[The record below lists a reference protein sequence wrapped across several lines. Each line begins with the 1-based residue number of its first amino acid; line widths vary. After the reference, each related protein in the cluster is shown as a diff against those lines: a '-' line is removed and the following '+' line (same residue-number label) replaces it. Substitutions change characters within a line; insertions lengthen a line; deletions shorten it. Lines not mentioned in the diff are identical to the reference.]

1 MWQAIGMVAA
11 AAIALVGTI
20 ITVVATVKKG
30 NEDILNELKRQ
41 TELSDQKLEAKLEKF
56 QAVTDTRLE
65 ELTREVRRHNGF
77 AERMPVVEND
87 IKNLYKLYNRS
98 ANDGK

>member
-11 AAIALVGTI
+11 AAIALIGTI
-20 ITVVATVKKG
+20 ITVVATVRKG
-30 NEDILNELKRQ
+30 NKDILNELKRQ

-65 ELTREVRRHNGF
+65 ELTREVRKHNGF

-98 ANDGK
+98 GNDGK